1 MLTSYY
7 KGKISF
13 LELMNM
19 PLSTI
24 ASLYKLALDK
34 QKLAEAD
41 EDEKKRQEAEA
52 IEDGLED
59 LM

>member
-13 LELMNM
+13 VELMNM

-24 ASLYKLALDK
+24 SSLYKIALDR
-34 QKLAEAD
+34 QKLAETD
-41 EDEKKRQEAEA
+41 ENEKKRQEAEA
-52 IEDGLED
+52 IEDELEE

>member
-1 MLTSYY
+1 MLATYY

-13 LELMNM
+13 VELMNM

-24 ASLYKLALDK
+24 TSLYKLALDK
-34 QKLAEAD
+34 QKLAETD
-41 EDEKKRQEAEA
+41 EEEKKRQEAEA
-52 IEDGLED
+52 IEDELED

>member
-13 LELMNM
+13 VELMNM
-19 PLSTI
+19 PLSAI
-24 ASLYKLALDK
+24 SSLYKIALDR
-34 QKLAEAD
+34 QKLAETD
-41 EDEKKRQEAEA
+41 ENEKKRQEAEA
-52 IEDGLED
+52 IEDELED

>member
-1 MLTSYY
+1 
-7 KGKISF
+7 
-13 LELMNM
+13 M

-41 EDEKKRQEAEA
+41 EEEKKRQEAEA
-52 IEDGLED
+52 IEDELED